1 MALQEKFISDTE
13 YQRLNAL
20 ESYDILDT
28 LPEKEYDAI
37 TRLASYIC
45 KVPTSLITFIDLD
58 RQWFKSK
65 IGMDGEETLRSDAF
79 CNHTILGNDILEI
92 KDTLKSDV
100 FRENAYVQNEPHV
113 RFYAGAPLIDPN
125 GYRLGSLCVIDQ
137 IPREL
142 TDDQRDALRIL
153 ASEVMAQLVL
163 RREKQQVEESLI
175 KHEEFYNLFNN
186 SGEIHC
192 IADRDFNIQLI
203 NNTVYKTLGYQ
214 PEELTGKP
222 IWNFF
227 LQESKSAS
235 LEVLRKGIKSQKRSF
250 EIETLVVTKSGKI
263 RCMSWSVSY
272 SNDKWYTSG
281 RDITE
286 QKEIAAQLEQLSL
299 VASKVDNGV
308 VISNAKDEVIWINDG
323 FESIT
328 GYSLEDVESKFL
340 GEVLKGKL
348 SKKVTNEQ
356 MDQLLRESQ
365 PYEVDFSIKHKSGRP
380 MWISV
385 MKSVLKDEHGEVIK
399 QIRIISDITA
409 KKKAEQDL
417 ELLSFAASKS
427 STGMLI
433 RDAEGTVIWMNEAL
447 EIIFGYSLEEMKG
460 RKFGD
465 ILVGPETD
473 IEVFEKAAKS
483 LEQNKPY
490 TVEMKVYR
498 KGGMPTWV
506 YVNNSPFFNE
516 SGQIDH
522 HVSVVVDITER
533 KLAEERLTML
543 SLVASSTTSG
553 VVINN
558 KQGMVEWVS
567 SAFENITGYGLE
579 DVQNK
584 HLGDVLKGELTDV
597 TVIEEAR
604 KLSKQKKSFEVDL
617 QAYRKDGKPIWI
629 SVINSVILNDKNE
642 VEKYI
647 EVIIDITDKK
657 QAEFQLIDAKE
668 EAQQLSKAKDMFI
681 SVMSHEIRTP
691 LNAVI
696 GMSRLLQE
704 DHHLEEQEENLSVL
718 KFSAENLMNLINDV
732 LDFTKIE
739 TGNIELESTEVN
751 LRELIDGIT
760 KSMQFRV
767 NDKNIYLKGNIDE
780 AVPKVVMGDRTR
792 ICQILL
798 NLAGNSVKF
807 TEEGGITIDLKV
819 IEQTQNSATIRF
831 AVNDTGIGI
840 AADKIDTI
848 FESFKQAETDTTR
861 KYGGTGL
868 GLAITKKLV
877 EIHGS
882 KIKVDSTPGK
892 GSSFWF
898 TVKFNKG
905 QVQGNT
911 YTNNNTVETEL
922 LLNVNVLVVDDNQI
936 NRLLINKVLSK
947 WGATIDFAENGLEAV
962 AKIEGKA
969 DFDVVLMDIHMPV
982 MGGLEATEIIRSKG
996 ETYFQQLPIIALT
1009 ASMLNSEVNEIV
1021 RAGMNDYILKPFDP
1035 KGLYDKLLKYQKVS

>member
-20 ESYDILDT
+20 ESYNILDT

-45 KVPTSLITFIDLD
+45 KVPISLITFIDLD

-65 IGMDGEETLRSDAF
+65 VGIDDEETLRSDAF
-79 CNHTILGNDILEI
+79 CNHTILSNDILEI

-100 FRENAYVQNEPHV
+100 FRDNAYVKNEPHI

-125 GYRLGSLCVIDQ
+125 GYRLGSLCVVDQ
-137 IPREL
+137 VPREL

-153 ASEVMAQLVL
+153 ASEVMSQLIL
-163 RREKQQVEESLI
+163 RREKHLAEESLI
-175 KHEEFYNLFNN
+175 KHGEFYNLFNN
-186 SGEIHC
+186 SGEVHC
-192 IADRDFNIQLI
+192 ITDRDFNIQLI
-203 NNTVYKTLGYQ
+203 NNAAYKTLGYQ
-214 PEELTGKP
+214 PEELVGKP

-235 LEVLRKGIKSQKRSF
+235 LEVLRKGIKSQKRFF
-250 EIETLVVTKSGKI
+250 EIETLVVTKNGKI

-272 SNDKWYTSG
+272 SHDKWYTSG

-286 QKEIAAQLEQLSL
+286 QKEIASQLEQLSL

-308 VISNAKDEVIWINDG
+308 VISNAKDEVVWINEG
-323 FESIT
+323 FENLT

-340 GEVLKGKL
+340 GEVLKGKP

-356 MDQLLRESQ
+356 MDLLLLQSQ
-365 PYEVDFSIKHKSGRP
+365 PYEVDFAIKHKNGRP

-385 MKSVLKDEHGEVIK
+385 MKSVLKDEQGGVVK

-433 RDAEGTVIWMNEAL
+433 RDAEGNVIWMNEAL

-473 IEVFEKAAKS
+473 LEMFEKASKS
-483 LEQNKPY
+483 LKQNKPY

-498 KGGMPTWV
+498 KGGIPTWV
-506 YVNNSPFFNE
+506 YINNSPFFNE
-516 SGQIDH
+516 TGQIDH
-522 HVSVVVDITER
+522 HVGVVVDITER

-558 KQGMVEWVS
+558 KNGMVEWVS

-597 TVIEEAR
+597 AVIEQAR
-604 KLSKQKKSFEVDL
+604 ELSKLKQSFEVDL
-617 QAYRKDGKPIWI
+617 QVYRKDGKPLWI

-657 QAEFQLIDAKE
+657 QAEFQLVDAKE

-681 SVMSHEIRTP
+681 SVLSHEIRTP

-696 GMSRLLQE
+696 GMSRLLHE
-704 DHHLEEQEENLSVL
+704 ENHLEAQEENLSIL

-739 TGNIELESTEVN
+739 TGNIELESAEVN
-751 LRELIDGIT
+751 LRELIEGIT
-760 KSMQFRV
+760 KSMQFRT
-767 NDKNIYLKGNIDE
+767 NDKNIYLKGNVDE
-780 AVPKVVMGDRTR
+780 AVPPTVIGDRTR

-819 IEQTQNSATIRF
+819 IEQTQNNVTIRF

-848 FESFKQAETDTTR
+848 FESFKQAEADTTR

-877 EIHGS
+877 ELHGAR
-882 KIKVDSTPGK
+882 INVDSTPGK

-898 TVKFNKG
+898 TAKFSKG
-905 QVQGNT
+905 QVQGSA
-911 YTNNNTVETEL
+911 YINNSIVETEL
-922 LLNVNVLVVDDNQI
+922 QLNVLVVDDNQI
-936 NRLLINKVLSK
+936 NRLLINKVITK
-947 WGATIDFAENGLEAV
+947 WGATVDFAENGLEAV

-969 DFDVVLMDIHMPV
+969 DYDVVLMDIHMPV
-982 MGGLEATEIIRSKG
+982 MGGLEATEIIRSKS
-996 ETYFQQLPIIALT
+996 EAYFQQLPIIALT
-1009 ASMLNSEVNEIV
+1009 ASMLTSEVNEIT

-1035 KGLYDKLLKYQKVS
+1035 KGLYDKLARYQNVS

>member
-20 ESYDILDT
+20 ESYHILDT

-45 KVPTSLITFIDLD
+45 KVPISLISFIDLD
-58 RQWFKSK
+58 RQWFKSR
-65 IGMDGEETLRSDAF
+65 IGMDREETLRSDAF
-79 CNHTILGNDILEI
+79 CNHTILNDNILEI
-92 KDTLKSDV
+92 NDTLKSDV
-100 FRENAYVQNEPHV
+100 FKDNALVQGNPHI
-113 RFYAGAPLIDPN
+113 RFYAGAPLIDPE
-125 GYRLGSLCVIDQ
+125 GHRLGALCVIDRV
-137 IPREL
+137 PREL
-142 TDDQRDALRIL
+142 NDEQRDALRIL
-153 ASEVMAQLVL
+153 ASEVMAHIVL
-163 RREKQQVEESLI
+163 RKEKQQAEASLT
-175 KHEEFYNLFNN
+175 KHEEFFNLFNN
-186 SGEIHC
+186 SGEVHC
-192 IADRDFNIQLI
+192 ITDRDFNIELI
-203 NNTVYKTLGYQ
+203 NNAVYKTLGYK
-214 PEELTGKP
+214 PEELIGLP

-250 EIETLVVTKSGKI
+250 DIETLVVTKSGKI
-263 RCMSWSVSY
+263 RCMSWSVSH
-272 SNDKWYTSG
+272 SHDKWYTSG

-299 VASKVDNGV
+299 VAS
-308 VISNAKDEVIWINDG
+308 
-323 FESIT
+323 
-328 GYSLEDVESKFL
+328 
-340 GEVLKGKL
+340 
-348 SKKVTNEQ
+348 
-356 MDQLLRESQ
+356 
-365 PYEVDFSIKHKSGRP
+365 
-380 MWISV
+380 
-385 MKSVLKDEHGEVIK
+385 
-399 QIRIISDITA
+399 
-409 KKKAEQDL
+409 
-417 ELLSFAASKS
+417 
-427 STGMLI
+427 
-433 RDAEGTVIWMNEAL
+433 
-447 EIIFGYSLEEMKG
+447 
-460 RKFGD
+460 
-465 ILVGPETD
+465 
-473 IEVFEKAAKS
+473 
-483 LEQNKPY
+483 
-490 TVEMKVYR
+490 
-498 KGGMPTWV
+498 
-506 YVNNSPFFNE
+506 
-516 SGQIDH
+516 
-522 HVSVVVDITER
+522 
-533 KLAEERLTML
+533 
-543 SLVASSTTSG
+543 STTSG

-558 KQGMVEWVS
+558 KHGMVEWIS
-567 SAFENITGYGLE
+567 SAFENITGYSLE

-597 TVIEEAR
+597 AVIEQAR
-604 KLSKQKKSFEVDL
+604 QLSKNKQSFEVDL
-617 QAYRKDGKPIWI
+617 QVYRKDGKPLWI
-629 SVINSVILNDKNE
+629 SVINSVILSDKNE

-657 QAEFQLIDAKE
+657 QAELQLVDAKE

-681 SVMSHEIRTP
+681 SVLGHEIRTP

-704 DHHLEEQEENLSVL
+704 EKHLESQIENLDVL

-739 TGNIELESTEVN
+739 TGNIELESAEVN
-751 LRELIDGIT
+751 LRELIESII

-767 NDKNIYLKGNIDE
+767 SDKNIYLKGSIDKT
-780 AVPKVVMGDRTR
+780 VPEIVMGDRTR

-819 IEQTQNSATIRF
+819 IEQTQNKATIRF

-840 AADKIDTI
+840 AADKIETI
-848 FESFKQAETDTTR
+848 FESFKQAEADTTR

-882 KIKVDSTPGK
+882 KINVDSTPGK

-905 QVQGNT
+905 QIQGNT

-1035 KGLYDKLLKYQKVS
+1035 KGLYDKLTKYQKVSRD

>member
-1 MALQEKFISDTE
+1 MALKEEFISDTE
-13 YQRLNAL
+13 YRRLNAL
-20 ESYDILDT
+20 ESYNILDT

-45 KVPTSLITFIDLD
+45 KVPISLISFVDLE

-65 IGMDGEETLRSDAF
+65 IGMDDEETARSSAF
-79 CNHTILGNDILEI
+79 CSHTIMGNDILEI
-92 KDTLKSDV
+92 KDTLESDI
-100 FRENAYVQNEPHV
+100 FRENALVQNEPHI

-125 GYRLGSLCVIDQ
+125 GYKLGSLCVIDRV
-137 IPREL
+137 PREL
-142 TDDQRDALRIL
+142 SDDQRDALKIL
-153 ASEVMAQLVL
+153 ASEVMANLVL
-163 RREKQQVEESLI
+163 RKERQRAEESLI

-186 SGEIHC
+186 SGEVHC
-192 IADRDFNIQLI
+192 IADRDFDIQLI
-203 NNTVYKTLGYQ
+203 NNTVYKTLGYY
-214 PEELTGKP
+214 PAELIGKP
-222 IWNFF
+222 IWDFF

-235 LEVLRKGIKSQKRSF
+235 LELLRKGIKSQKRSF

-272 SNDKWYTSG
+272 NRDKWYTSG

-308 VISNAKDEVIWINDG
+308 VISNGNDEVVWINEG
-323 FESIT
+323 FENIT
-328 GYSLEDVESKFL
+328 GYSLKDVESKFL
-340 GEVLKGKL
+340 GKVLNGKL
-348 SKKVTNEQ
+348 SRKMTSERL
-356 MDQLLRESQ
+356 DQLLLDHK
-365 PYEVDFSIKHKSGRP
+365 PYEIELSIIHKAGHP

-385 MKSVLKDEHGEVIK
+385 MKSVLKDKNGDVTK
-399 QIRIISDITA
+399 QIRIVSDITA
-409 KKKAEQDL
+409 KKKVEQDL
-417 ELLSFAASKS
+417 ELLSFASSKS

-433 RDAEGTVIWMNEAL
+433 RDIEGNVVWMNEAL
-447 EIIFGYSLEEMKG
+447 EIIFGYSLEEMRG

-465 ILVGPETD
+465 ILVGPETNMHIFGKVVEGIRD
-473 IEVFEKAAKS
+473 
-483 LEQNKPY
+483 NKPY
-490 TVEMKVYR
+490 AVELKVYR

-506 YVNNSPFFNE
+506 YINNSPFYNE
-516 SGQIDH
+516 TGDAEYQ
-522 HVSVVVDITER
+522 VGVVVDITER
-533 KLAEERLTML
+533 KMAEERLTML

-558 KQGMVEWVS
+558 KQGMVEWTS
-567 SAFENITGYGLE
+567 SAFENITGYSQE

-597 TVIEEAR
+597 AVIEQAR
-604 KLSKQKKSFEVDL
+604 ELSKNKKSFEVDL
-617 QAYRKDGKPIWI
+617 QVYRKDGKPIWI
-629 SVINSVILNDKNE
+629 SVINSVILSDRGD

-668 EAQQLSKAKDMFI
+668 EALQLSKAKDMFI

-696 GMSRLLQE
+696 GMSRLLEE
-704 DHHLEEQEENLSVL
+704 DEHLDSQEENLGVL

-739 TGNIELESTEVN
+739 TGNIELESAEMN
-751 LRELIDGIT
+751 LRELIDGVT
-760 KSMQFRV
+760 KSLQFRAH
-767 NDKNIYLKGNIDE
+767 DKDIYLKGKVDE
-780 AVPKVVMGDRTR
+780 TVPDVVMGDRTR

-807 TEEGGITIDLKV
+807 TEQGGITIDLKV
-819 IEQTQNSATIRF
+819 IEQTQNNVTIRF

-840 AADKIDTI
+840 AADKIETI
-848 FESFKQAETDTTR
+848 FESFKQAAADTTR

-882 KIKVDSTPGK
+882 KIHVNSTPGK

-898 TVKFNKG
+898 VVKFNKG
-905 QVQGNT
+905 QSHA
-911 YTNNNTVETEL
+911 NNTNSIMETEL
-922 LLNVNVLVVDDNQI
+922 QLNVLVVDDNQI
-936 NRLLINKVLSK
+936 NRLLINKVITK
-947 WGATIDFAENGLEAV
+947 WGATVDFAENGLEAI
-962 AKIEGKA
+962 AKIEGNA
-969 DFDVVLMDIHMPV
+969 DYDVVLMDIHMPV
-982 MGGLEATEIIRSKG
+982 MGGLEATEAIRNKQES
-996 ETYFQQLPIIALT
+996 YFQQLPIIALT
-1009 ASMLNSEVNEIV
+1009 ASMLNSEVNEIMSS
-1021 RAGMNDYILKPFDP
+1021 GMNDYILKPFDP
-1035 KGLYDKLLKYQKVS
+1035 KGLYDKLTKYQKVS

>member
-20 ESYDILDT
+20 ESYNILDT
-28 LPEKEYDAI
+28 PPEKEYDAI

-45 KVPTSLITFIDLD
+45 KVPISLISFIDQE

-65 IGMDGEETLRSDAF
+65 VGIDDDETQRCDAF
-79 CNHTILGNDILEI
+79 CNYTIMSNNILEVR
-92 KDTLKSDV
+92 DTLKSDV
-100 FRENAYVQNEPHV
+100 FRDNVYVQNEPHV

-125 GYRLGSLCVIDQ
+125 GYRLGSLCVVDQ
-137 IPREL
+137 VPREL

-153 ASEVMAQLVL
+153 ASEVVAQLVL
-163 RREKQQVEESLI
+163 RKEKKQAQESLI

-186 SGEIHC
+186 SGEVHC
-192 IADRDFNIQLI
+192 ITDRDFNIQLI
-203 NNTVYKTLGYQ
+203 NNAAYETLGYQ
-214 PEELTGKP
+214 PKELIGKP

-227 LQESKSAS
+227 LPESKSTS
-235 LEVLRKGIKSQKRSF
+235 LEVLRKGVKSQKRTF
-250 EIETLVVTKSGKI
+250 DIETLVATKSGKI
-263 RCMSWSVSY
+263 RCMSWSVSH
-272 SNDKWYTSG
+272 SHDKWYASG

-299 VASKVDNGV
+299 VANKVDNGV
-308 VISNAKDEVIWINDG
+308 VISNAKDEVVWVNEG
-323 FESIT
+323 FENIT

-348 SKKVTNEQ
+348 SRKMTSERL
-356 MDQLLRESQ
+356 DQLLQENL
-365 PYEVDFSIKHKSGRP
+365 PYEIELSIKHKDGHP
-380 MWISV
+380 MSISV
-385 MKSVLKDEHGEVIK
+385 MKSVLRDEHCEVIK
-399 QIRIISDITA
+399 QIRIVSDITA
-409 KKKAEQDL
+409 RKKAEQDL

-433 RDAEGTVIWMNEAL
+433 RDAEGNVVWMNEAL

-460 RKFGD
+460 RKFGE

-473 IEVFEKAAKS
+473 IKAFEKASKS
-483 LEQNKPY
+483 LQQNRPY
-490 TVEMKVYR
+490 TVELKIYR

-506 YVNNSPFFNE
+506 YINNSPFFNDT
-516 SGQIDH
+516 GQVDH
-522 HVSVVVDITER
+522 YVGVVVDITER

-558 KQGMVEWVS
+558 RHGMVEWVS
-567 SAFENITGYGLE
+567 SAFEDITGYTLE

-584 HLGDVLKGELTDV
+584 HLGDVLRGELTDV
-597 TVIEEAR
+597 ATIEQAR
-604 KLSKQKKSFEVDL
+604 ELSKQKKSFEVDL
-617 QAYRKDGKPIWI
+617 QVYRKDGNPLWI
-629 SVINSVILNDKNE
+629 SVINSVILDEKGE

-681 SVMSHEIRTP
+681 SVLSHEIRTP

-704 DHHLEEQEENLSVL
+704 ENHLEAQEENLSIL

-732 LDFTKIE
+732 LDLTKIE
-739 TGNIELESTEVN
+739 TGNIELESAEVN

-760 KSMQFRV
+760 KSMQFKA
-767 NDKNIYLKGNIDE
+767 NDKNIYLRGNVDE
-780 AVPKVVMGDRTR
+780 KMPDIVMGDRTR

-798 NLAGNSVKF
+798 NLVGNSVKF
-807 TEEGGITIDLKV
+807 TEDGGITIDLKL
-819 IEQTQNSATIRF
+819 IEQTQNNVTVRF

-848 FESFKQAETDTTR
+848 FESFKQAEADTTR

-877 EIHGS
+877 ELHGS
-882 KIKVDSTPGK
+882 RINVDSTPGK
-892 GSSFWF
+892 GSRFWF
-898 TVKFNKG
+898 TVKFSKG
-905 QVQGNT
+905 HIQGHT
-911 YTNNNTVETEL
+911 HINNSIVETEL
-922 LLNVNVLVVDDNQI
+922 QLNVLVVDDNQI
-936 NRLLINKVLSK
+936 NRLLINKVITK
-947 WGATIDFAENGLEAV
+947 WGATVDFAENGLEAV

-969 DFDVVLMDIHMPV
+969 DYDVVLMDIHMPE
-982 MGGLEATEIIRSKG
+982 MGGLEATEIIRSKS
-996 ETYFQQLPIIALT
+996 EPYFQQLPIIALT
-1009 ASMLNSEVNEIV
+1009 ASMLTSEVNEIN

-1035 KGLYDKLLKYQKVS
+1035 KGLYDKLARYQKVS

>member
-20 ESYDILDT
+20 ESYNILDT

-45 KVPTSLITFIDLD
+45 KVPMSLITFIDLD

-65 IGMDGEETLRSDAF
+65 VGMDGTETLRSDAF
-79 CNHTILGNDILEI
+79 CNHTIMGDDILEI

-100 FRENAYVQNEPHV
+100 FRDNAYVQNEPHV

-125 GYRLGSLCVIDQ
+125 GYRLGSLCVVDQ
-137 IPREL
+137 VPREL

-163 RREKQQVEESLI
+163 RKEKQQAEESLI

-186 SGEIHC
+186 SGEVHC

-203 NNTVYKTLGYQ
+203 NDTVYKTLGYQ
-214 PEELTGKP
+214 PDELTGKP
-222 IWNFF
+222 IWDFF
-227 LQESKSAS
+227 MQESKVAS

-250 EIETLVVTKSGKI
+250 EIETLVVTKDGKI

-272 SNDKWYTSG
+272 SRDKWYTSG

-299 VASKVDNGV
+299 VASKVDSGV
-308 VISNAKDEVIWINDG
+308 VISDTEDKVIWINEG
-323 FESIT
+323 FENIT
-328 GYSLEDVESKFL
+328 GYSLADVESKFL

-348 SKKVTNEQ
+348 SSKMTSER
-356 MDQLLRESQ
+356 MDQLLLTNK
-365 PYEVDFSIKHKSGRP
+365 PYEIELFIKHKEGQP

-385 MKSVLKDEHGEVIK
+385 MKSVLKDQQGEVTK

-417 ELLSFAASKS
+417 ELLSFASSKS

-433 RDAEGTVIWMNEAL
+433 RDIEGNVIWMNEAL
-447 EIIFGYSLEEMKG
+447 EIIFGYSLEEMRG

-465 ILVGPETD
+465 ILIGPETD
-473 IEVFEKAAKS
+473 MEVFESAAES
-483 LEQNKPY
+483 LRQNKPY
-490 TVEMKVYR
+490 SIEMKVYR

-506 YVNNSPFFNE
+506 YINNSPFFNE
-516 SGQIDH
+516 TGTAEHQ
-522 HVSVVVDITER
+522 VGVVVDITER

-543 SLVASSTTSG
+543 SLVASSTISG

-558 KQGMVEWVS
+558 KNGMVEWVS

-597 TVIEEAR
+597 AVIEEAR
-604 KLSKQKKSFEVDL
+604 RLSREKQSFEVDL
-617 QAYRKDGKPIWI
+617 QVYRKDGKPLWI
-629 SVINSVILNDKNE
+629 SVINSVILNDKGE

-657 QAEFQLIDAKE
+657 QAEILLIDAKE
-668 EAQQLSKAKDMFI
+668 EALQLSKAKDMFI

-739 TGNIELESTEVN
+739 TGNIELESAEVN

-767 NDKNIYLKGNIDE
+767 SDKSIYLKGNVDE
-780 AVPKVVMGDRTR
+780 AVPDIVMGDRTR

-819 IEQTQNSATIRF
+819 IEQTQNNVTVRF

-848 FESFKQAETDTTR
+848 FESFKQAEADTTR

-877 EIHGS
+877 ELHGS
-882 KIKVDSTPGK
+882 RIHVDSTPGK
-892 GSSFWF
+892 GSSFSF
-898 TVKFNKG
+898 TVRFNKG
-905 QVQGNT
+905 QVQDNSD
-911 YTNNNTVETEL
+911 TNKNAVETEL
-922 LLNVNVLVVDDNQI
+922 QLNVLVVDDNQI
-936 NRLLINKVLSK
+936 NRLLINKVMTK
-947 WGATIDFAENGLEAV
+947 WGTTVDFAENGLEAV

-969 DFDVVLMDIHMPV
+969 DYDVVLMDIHMPI
-982 MGGLEATEIIRSKG
+982 MGGLEATEIIRSKS

-1009 ASMLNSEVNEIV
+1009 ASMLTSEVNEIT

-1035 KGLYDKLLKYQKVS
+1035 KGLYDKLARYQKVS

>member
-1 MALQEKFISDTE
+1 MALKEKFISDTE
-13 YQRLNAL
+13 YRRLNAL
-20 ESYDILDT
+20 ESYNILDT

-45 KVPTSLITFIDLD
+45 KVPMSLITFIDLD

-65 IGMDGEETLRSDAF
+65 VGMDGTETLRSDAF
-79 CNHTILGNDILEI
+79 CSHTIMGDDVLEI
-92 KDTLKSDV
+92 KDTLQSDV
-100 FRENAYVQNEPHV
+100 FRDNAYVQNEPHV

-125 GYRLGSLCVIDQ
+125 GHRLGSLCVIDHV
-137 IPREL
+137 PREL

-163 RREKQQVEESLI
+163 RKEKQQAEESLI

-186 SGEIHC
+186 SGEVHC
-192 IADRDFNIQLI
+192 ITDRDFNIQLI
-203 NNTVYKTLGYQ
+203 NDAVYKTLGYQ
-214 PEELTGKP
+214 PAELTGKP

-227 LQESKSAS
+227 MQESKAES
-235 LEVLRKGIKSQKRSF
+235 LDVLRKGIKSQKRSF

-272 SNDKWYTSG
+272 SRDKWYTSG

-308 VISNAKDEVIWINDG
+308 VISNAKDEVVWINDG
-323 FESIT
+323 FENIT

-356 MDQLLRESQ
+356 MDQLLRENQ
-365 PYEVDFSIKHKSGRP
+365 PYEVDFSIKHKDGCP

-417 ELLSFAASKS
+417 ELLSFASSKS

-433 RDAEGTVIWMNEAL
+433 RDEEGHVIWMNEAL

-465 ILVGPETD
+465 TLIGPETD
-473 IEVFEKAAKS
+473 IEVFKQAAES
-483 LEQNKPY
+483 LKQNKPY
-490 TVEMKVYR
+490 SIEMKIYR

-506 YVNNSPFFNE
+506 YINNSPFYNE
-516 SGQIDH
+516 IGYAEHQ
-522 HVSVVVDITER
+522 VGVVVDITER
-533 KLAEERLTML
+533 KMAEERLTML

-558 KQGMVEWVS
+558 KNGMVEWVS
-567 SAFENITGYGLE
+567 SAFENITGYVLE
-579 DVQNK
+579 DVQNR

-597 TVIEEAR
+597 AVIEEAR
-604 KLSKQKKSFEVDL
+604 QLSKNKKSFEVDL
-617 QAYRKDGKPIWI
+617 QVYRKDGKPLWI
-629 SVINSVILNDKNE
+629 SVINSVILNDRNE

-657 QAEFQLIDAKE
+657 QAEMLLIDAKE
-668 EAQQLSKAKDMFI
+668 EALQLNKAKDMFI

-704 DHHLEEQEENLSVL
+704 DSHLESQEENLGIL

-739 TGNIELESTEVN
+739 TGNIELESAEVN

-760 KSMQFRV
+760 KSMQFRA
-767 NDKNIYLKGNIDE
+767 NDKNIYLRGNVDD
-780 AVPKVVMGDRTR
+780 AVPDVVMGDRTR

-819 IEQTQNSATIRF
+819 IEQTQHNVTIRF

-840 AADKIDTI
+840 AADKIDTV
-848 FESFKQAETDTTR
+848 FESFKQAEADTTR

-877 EIHGS
+877 ELHGS
-882 KIKVDSTPGK
+882 RINVNSTPGK

-905 QVQGNT
+905 QIQDNSD
-911 YTNNNTVETEL
+911 TNKNAVETEL
-922 LLNVNVLVVDDNQI
+922 QLNILVVDDNQI
-936 NRLLINKVLSK
+936 NRLLINKVITK
-947 WGATIDFAENGLEAV
+947 WGATVDFAENGLEAV

-969 DFDVVLMDIHMPV
+969 DYDVVLMDIHMPV

-996 ETYFQQLPIIALT
+996 ESYFQQLPIIALT
-1009 ASMLNSEVNEIV
+1009 ASMLTSEVNEITH
-1021 RAGMNDYILKPFDP
+1021 AGMNDYILKPFDP
-1035 KGLYDKLLKYQKVS
+1035 KGLYDKLAKYQKVS

>member
-20 ESYDILDT
+20 ESYNILDT

-45 KVPTSLITFIDLD
+45 KVPMSLITFIDLD

-65 IGMDGEETLRSDAF
+65 VGIDGTETLRSDAF
-79 CNHTILGNDILEI
+79 CNHTIMGDDILEV

-100 FRENAYVQNEPHV
+100 FRDNAYVQNEPHV

-125 GYRLGSLCVIDQ
+125 GYRLGSLCVVDQ
-137 IPREL
+137 VPREL

-163 RREKQQVEESLI
+163 RKEKQQAEESLI

-186 SGEIHC
+186 SGELHC

-203 NNTVYKTLGYQ
+203 NDTVYKTLGYR

-227 LQESKSAS
+227 MQESKEAS
-235 LEVLRKGIKSQKRSF
+235 LDVLRKGIKSQKRSF
-250 EIETLVVTKSGKI
+250 EIETLVVTKDGKI

-272 SNDKWYTSG
+272 SRDKWYTSG

-308 VISNAKDEVIWINDG
+308 VISNAEDETVWINEG
-323 FESIT
+323 FENIT
-328 GYSLEDVESKFL
+328 GYSLADVESKFL

-348 SKKVTNEQ
+348 SSKMTSEQLDKKLQNN
-356 MDQLLRESQ
+356 Q
-365 PYEVDFSIKHKSGRP
+365 PYEIELFIKHKEGQP

-385 MKSVLKDEHGEVIK
+385 MKSVLKNQQGDVTK

-417 ELLSFAASKS
+417 ELLSFASSKS

-433 RDAEGTVIWMNEAL
+433 RDLEGNVIWMNEAL

-465 ILVGPETD
+465 TLVGPETD
-473 IEVFEKAAKS
+473 MQVFEKAA
-483 LEQNKPY
+483 EAIRNNKPY
-490 TVEMKVYR
+490 SVELKVYR

-506 YVNNSPFFNE
+506 YINNSPFYNE
-516 SGQIDH
+516 TGSSEHQVG
-522 HVSVVVDITER
+522 VVVDITER
-533 KLAEERLTML
+533 KMAEERLTML

-558 KQGMVEWVS
+558 KSGMVEWVS
-567 SAFENITGYGLE
+567 SAFESITGYGLE
-579 DVQNK
+579 DVQNR

-597 TVIEEAR
+597 AVIEEAR
-604 KLSKQKKSFEVDL
+604 RLSKEKQSFEVDL
-617 QAYRKDGKPIWI
+617 QVYRKDGQPLWI
-629 SVINSVILNDKNE
+629 SVINSVILNDSGE

-657 QAEFQLIDAKE
+657 QAEILLIDAKE
-668 EAQQLSKAKDMFI
+668 EALQLSKAKDMFI

-704 DHHLEEQEENLSVL
+704 DHHLEEQEENLGVL

-739 TGNIELESTEVN
+739 TGNIELESAEIN

-760 KSMQFRV
+760 KSMQFRA
-767 NDKNIYLKGNIDE
+767 NDKNIYLKGNVDE
-780 AVPKVVMGDRTR
+780 AVPDIVMGDRTR

-819 IEQTQNSATIRF
+819 IEQTQNNVTIRF

-848 FESFKQAETDTTR
+848 FESFKQAEADTTR

-877 EIHGS
+877 ELHGS
-882 KIKVDSTPGK
+882 RIHVDSTPGK
-892 GSSFWF
+892 GSSFSF
-898 TVKFNKG
+898 TVRFNKG
-905 QVQGNT
+905 QVQDNSD
-911 YTNNNTVETEL
+911 TNKNAVETEL
-922 LLNVNVLVVDDNQI
+922 QLNILVVDDNQI
-936 NRLLINKVLSK
+936 NRLLINKVITK
-947 WGATIDFAENGLEAV
+947 WGASVDFAENGLEAV

-969 DFDVVLMDIHMPV
+969 DYDVVLMDIHMPV
-982 MGGLEATEIIRSKG
+982 MGGLEATEIIRSKS
-996 ETYFQQLPIIALT
+996 ESYFQQLPIIALT
-1009 ASMLNSEVNEIV
+1009 ASMLTSEVNEIT

-1035 KGLYDKLLKYQKVS
+1035 KGLYDKLARYQKVS

>member
-1 MALQEKFISDTE
+1 MALQEQFISDTE
-13 YQRLNAL
+13 HQRLNAL
-20 ESYDILDT
+20 ESYNILDT

-45 KVPTSLITFIDLD
+45 KVPMSFISFIDLD

-65 IGMDGEETLRSDAF
+65 VGMDGTETLRSDAF
-79 CNHTILGNDILEI
+79 CCHTIMGDDILEI
-92 KDTLKSDV
+92 KDTLKSDI
-100 FRENAYVQNEPHV
+100 FKDNAYVQNEPHI

-125 GYRLGSLCVIDQ
+125 GYRLGSLCVVDQ
-137 IPREL
+137 VPREL

-163 RREKQQVEESLI
+163 RKEKQKVEESLI

-186 SGEIHC
+186 SGEVHC
-192 IADRDFNIQLI
+192 ITDRDFNVQII

-214 PEELTGKP
+214 PKELVGKP

-227 LQESKSAS
+227 LQESKTES

-250 EIETLVVTKSGKI
+250 EIETLVITKSGNI

-272 SNDKWYTSG
+272 SHDKWYASG
-281 RDITE
+281 RDITG
-286 QKEIAAQLEQLSL
+286 QKETAVQLEQLSL

-308 VISNAKDEVIWINDG
+308 VMSNAKDEVVWVNDG
-323 FESIT
+323 FENIT
-328 GYSLEDVESKFL
+328 GYSLADVESKFL

-348 SKKVTNEQ
+348 SRKMSNEQ
-356 MDQLLRESQ
+356 MDQLLRENQ
-365 PYEVDFSIKHKSGRP
+365 PYEVEFSIKHKNGLP

-385 MKSVLKDEHGEVIK
+385 MKSVLRDEHGEVIK
-399 QIRIISDITA
+399 QVRIISDITA
-409 KKKAEQDL
+409 RKKAEQDL

-433 RDAEGTVIWMNEAL
+433 RDAEGHVIWMNEAL
-447 EIIFGYSLEEMKG
+447 EIIFGYSLDEMKG

-465 ILVGPETD
+465 MLVGPETD
-473 IEVFEKAAKS
+473 RDEFEKASKS
-483 LEQNKPY
+483 LQENKPFA
-490 TVEMKVYR
+490 VELKVYR

-506 YVNNSPFFNE
+506 YINNSPFFNE
-516 SGQIDH
+516 TGKVDH
-522 HVSVVVDITER
+522 YVGVVVDITER

-558 KQGMVEWVS
+558 RQGMVEWVS
-567 SAFENITGYGLE
+567 SAFENITGYSLN

-597 TVIEEAR
+597 AVIEQAR
-604 KLSKQKKSFEVDL
+604 ELSKQKKSFEVDL
-617 QAYRKDGKPIWI
+617 QVYRKDGKPLWI
-629 SVINSVILNDKNE
+629 SVINSVILDDKNE
-642 VEKYI
+642 VEKYV
-647 EVIIDITDKK
+647 EVVIDITDKK

-681 SVMSHEIRTP
+681 SVLSHEIRTP

-704 DHHLEEQEENLSVL
+704 ENHLEAQEENLSVL
-718 KFSAENLMNLINDV
+718 KFSAETLMNLINDV
-732 LDFTKIE
+732 LDLTKIE
-739 TGNIELESTEVN
+739 TGNIELESAEVN

-760 KSMQFRV
+760 RSMQFRI
-767 NDKNIYLKGNIDE
+767 NDKNIYLHSNVDE
-780 AVPKVVMGDRTR
+780 AVPDIVMGDRTR

-798 NLAGNSVKF
+798 NLVGNSVKF
-807 TEEGGITIDLKV
+807 TEDGGITIDLKL
-819 IEQTQNSATIRF
+819 IEQTQNKVTVRF

-848 FESFKQAETDTTR
+848 FESFKQAEADTTR

-877 EIHGS
+877 ELHGS
-882 KIKVDSTPGK
+882 RINVDSTPGE
-892 GSSFWF
+892 GSTFWF
-898 TVKFNKG
+898 NLKFSKG
-905 QVQGNT
+905 QIQGNT
-911 YTNNNTVETEL
+911 PINNSIVETEL
-922 LLNVNVLVVDDNQI
+922 QLNVLVVDDNQI
-936 NRLLINKVLSK
+936 NRLLINKVITK
-947 WGATIDFAENGLEAV
+947 WGANVDFAENGLEAV

-969 DFDVVLMDIHMPV
+969 DYDVVLMDIHMPV
-982 MGGLEATEIIRSKG
+982 MGGLEATEIIRSKS
-996 ETYFQQLPIIALT
+996 EAYFQQLPIIALT
-1009 ASMLNSEVNEIV
+1009 ASMLTSEVNEIS

-1035 KGLYDKLLKYQKVS
+1035 KGLYDKLARYQKVS

>member
-20 ESYDILDT
+20 ESYNILDT

-45 KVPTSLITFIDLD
+45 KVPMSLISFIDLD

-65 IGMDGEETLRSDAF
+65 VGMDGAETPRSDAF
-79 CNHTILGNDILEI
+79 CSHTIMGDDIVEI

-100 FRENAYVQNEPHV
+100 FRDNVYVRNEPHV

-125 GYRLGSLCVIDQ
+125 GYKLGSLCVVDQ
-137 IPREL
+137 VPREL

-163 RREKQQVEESLI
+163 RKEKQQAEESLI

-186 SGEIHC
+186 SGEVHC
-192 IADRDFNIQLI
+192 ITDRDFNIQLV
-203 NNTVYKTLGYQ
+203 NNAVSKTLGYQ
-214 PEELTGKP
+214 PEELIGKP

-227 LQESKSAS
+227 LKESKSAS
-235 LEVLRKGIKSQKRSF
+235 LDVLRKGIKSQKRSF
-250 EIETLVVTKSGKI
+250 EIETLVVTKGGKI

-272 SNDKWYTSG
+272 SHDKWYTSG

-308 VISNAKDEVIWINDG
+308 VISNVKDEVVWVNEG
-323 FESIT
+323 FEKIT
-328 GYSLEDVESKFL
+328 GYSLADVESKFL
-340 GEVLKGKL
+340 GAALQGKL
-348 SKKVTNEQ
+348 SRKMTSA
-356 MDQLLRESQ
+356 QLDRLLLENQ
-365 PYEVDFSIKHKSGRP
+365 PYEIELSIKHKEGRP

-385 MKSVLKDEHGEVIK
+385 MKSVLRDTHGQVIK
-399 QIRIISDITA
+399 HFRIISDITA

-433 RDAEGTVIWMNEAL
+433 RDAEGRVVWMNEAL

-460 RKFGD
+460 QKFGD
-465 ILVGPETD
+465 LLVGPETD
-473 IEVFEKAAKS
+473 VKAFEKASGS
-483 LEQNKPY
+483 LQQNKPY
-490 TVEMKVYR
+490 TVEMKAYR

-506 YVNNSPFFNE
+506 YINNSPFFNE
-516 SGQIDH
+516 TGEVDH
-522 HVSVVVDITER
+522 HVGVVVDITER

-558 KQGMVEWVS
+558 RHGMVEWVS
-567 SAFENITGYGLE
+567 SAFENITGYALE

-597 TVIEEAR
+597 AVIEQAR
-604 KLSKQKKSFEVDL
+604 ALSKQKKSFEVDL
-617 QAYRKDGKPIWI
+617 QVYRKDGKPLWI
-629 SVINSVILNDKNE
+629 SVINSVILDEKNE

-647 EVIIDITDKK
+647 EVVIDITDKK

-681 SVMSHEIRTP
+681 SVLSHEIRTP

-704 DHHLEEQEENLSVL
+704 ENHLEAQEENLSVL
-718 KFSAENLMNLINDV
+718 KFSAETLMNLINDV
-732 LDFTKIE
+732 LDLTKIE
-739 TGNIELESTEVN
+739 TGNIELESAEVN

-767 NDKNIYLKGNIDE
+767 NDKNIRLCGNVEE
-780 AVPKVVMGDRTR
+780 AVPDVVMGDRTR

-798 NLAGNSVKF
+798 NLVGNSVKF
-807 TEEGGITIDLKV
+807 TEDGSITIDLKL
-819 IEQTQNSATIRF
+819 IEQTQNNVTIKF
-831 AVNDTGIGI
+831 AVKDTGIGI

-848 FESFKQAETDTTR
+848 FESFKQAEVDTTR

-877 EIHGS
+877 ELHGS
-882 KIKVDSTPGK
+882 RINVDSTPGE
-892 GSSFWF
+892 GSTFWF
-898 TVKFNKG
+898 TVKFSKG
-905 QVQGNT
+905 QTPDHRDINSSI
-911 YTNNNTVETEL
+911 VETEL
-922 LLNVNVLVVDDNQI
+922 QLNVLVVDDNQI
-936 NRLLINKVLSK
+936 NRLLINKVITK
-947 WGATIDFAENGLEAV
+947 WGATVDFAENGLEAV
-962 AKIEGKA
+962 TKIEEKA
-969 DFDVVLMDIHMPV
+969 DYDVVLMDIHMPV

-996 ETYFQQLPIIALT
+996 ESYFQQVPIIALT
-1009 ASMLNSEVNEIV
+1009 ASMLTSEVNEIN

-1035 KGLYDKLLKYQKVS
+1035 KGLYDKLARYQKVS

>member
-1 MALQEKFISDTE
+1 MALQEKYISNTE
-13 YQRLNAL
+13 YLRLSAL
-20 ESYDILDT
+20 ESYNILDT

-45 KVPTSLITFIDLD
+45 KVPISLITFIDLE

-65 IGMDGEETLRSDAF
+65 LGIDGHETLRCDAF
-79 CNHTILGNDILEI
+79 CSQTIMGDEILEI
-92 KDTLKSDV
+92 KDTLKSDIFKDNV
-100 FRENAYVQNEPHV
+100 YVQNEPHI
-113 RFYAGAPLIDPN
+113 RFYAGAPLIDPQ
-125 GYRLGSLCVIDQ
+125 GHRLGSLCVIDQ
-137 IPREL
+137 VPREL
-142 TDDQRDALRIL
+142 TDDQREALRIL

-163 RREKQQVEESLI
+163 RREKQQAEESLI

-186 SGEIHC
+186 SGEVHC
-192 IADRDFNIQLI
+192 ITDRNFNIQLI
-203 NNTVYKTLGYQ
+203 NNAVYNTLGYQ
-214 PEELTGKP
+214 PDELIGKP

-227 LQESKSAS
+227 LQESKRAS
-235 LEVLRKGIKSQKRSF
+235 LEVLRKGIRTQKRSF
-250 EIETLVVTKSGKI
+250 EIETLVVTKGGNI

-281 RDITE
+281 RDITV
-286 QKEIAAQLEQLSL
+286 QKEIASQLEQLSL

-308 VISNAKDEVIWINDG
+308 VISDAKDEVVWVNDG
-323 FESIT
+323 FENIT
-328 GYSLEDVESKFL
+328 GYALADVESKFL
-340 GEVLKGKL
+340 GVVLKGKL
-348 SKKVTNEQ
+348 SKKMTDEHL
-356 MDQLLRESQ
+356 DQLLLNNQ
-365 PYEVDFSIKHKSGRP
+365 PYEIELSIEHKSGRP

-385 MKSVLKDEHGEVIK
+385 MKSVLRDEQGEVIK

-409 KKKAEQDL
+409 RKKTEQNL

-465 ILVGPETD
+465 ILIGPETD
-473 IEVFEKAAKS
+473 KATVERASKS
-483 LEQNKPY
+483 HEQKKPY
-490 TVEMKVYR
+490 SVEMKAYR

-506 YVNNSPFFNE
+506 YINDSPFFNE
-516 SGQIDH
+516 TGQVDH
-522 HVSVVVDITER
+522 YVGVVVDITER

-558 KQGMVEWVS
+558 RHGMVEWVS
-567 SAFENITGYGLE
+567 SAFENITGYALE

-597 TVIEEAR
+597 SVIEQAR
-604 KLSKQKKSFEVDL
+604 QLSKQKKSFEVDL
-617 QAYRKDGKPIWI
+617 QVYRKDGKKLWI
-629 SVINSVILNDKNE
+629 SVINSVILDDKNE

-657 QAEFQLIDAKE
+657 QAEFQLIGAKE

-681 SVMSHEIRTP
+681 SVLSHEIRTP

-696 GMSRLLQE
+696 GMSRLLE
-704 DHHLEEQEENLSVL
+704 EENHLEAQEENLGVL

-739 TGNIELESTEVN
+739 TGNIELESAEVS

-760 KSMQFRV
+760 KSMRFRA
-767 NDKNIYLKGNIDE
+767 NDKNIYLKGNVDE
-780 AVPKVVMGDRTR
+780 AVPHIVMADRTR

-807 TEEGGITIDLKV
+807 TEDGGITIDLKV
-819 IEQTQNSATIRF
+819 IEQTQNNVTIRF

-848 FESFKQAETDTTR
+848 FESFKQAEADTTR

-877 EIHGS
+877 ELHGS
-882 KIKVDSTPGK
+882 RINVDSTPGK

-905 QVQGNT
+905 QVQDNSD
-911 YTNNNTVETEL
+911 TNKNAVETEL
-922 LLNVNVLVVDDNQI
+922 QLNILVVDDNQI
-936 NRLLINKVLSK
+936 NRLLINKVITK
-947 WGATIDFAENGLEAV
+947 WGATVDFAENGLEAV
-962 AKIEGKA
+962 TKIEGKA
-969 DFDVVLMDIHMPV
+969 DYDVVLMDIHMPV
-982 MGGLEATEIIRSKG
+982 MGGLEATEIIRSKS
-996 ETYFQQLPIIALT
+996 EPYFQQLPIIALT
-1009 ASMLNSEVNEIV
+1009 ASMLTSEVNEIT
-1021 RAGMNDYILKPFDP
+1021 RAGMNDYVLKPFDP
-1035 KGLYDKLLKYQKVS
+1035 KGLYDKLAKYQKVS

>member
-20 ESYDILDT
+20 ESYNILDT

-45 KVPTSLITFIDLD
+45 KVPMSLITFIDFD

-65 IGMDGEETLRSDAF
+65 VGMEGDETQRCDAF
-79 CNHTILGNDILEI
+79 CSHTIMGDDILEI
-92 KDTLKSDV
+92 KDTLKSDL
-100 FRENAYVQNEPHV
+100 FRDNAYVQNEPHV

-125 GYRLGSLCVIDQ
+125 GYKLGSLCVIDQ
-137 IPREL
+137 VPREL

-153 ASEVMAQLVL
+153 ASEVMSQLVL
-163 RREKQQVEESLI
+163 RKEKHQAEESLI

-186 SGEIHC
+186 SGEVHC
-192 IADRDFNIQLI
+192 ITDRDFNIQLI
-203 NNTVYKTLGYQ
+203 NNTAYKILGYQ
-214 PEELTGKP
+214 PEELVGKP

-227 LQESKSAS
+227 LQESKIAS
-235 LEVLRKGIKSQKRSF
+235 LEVLRKGIKSQKRFF
-250 EIETLVVTKSGKI
+250 EIETLVVTKSGKV

-286 QKEIAAQLEQLSL
+286 QKEIASQLEQLSL

-308 VISNAKDEVIWINDG
+308 VISNAKDEVVWINEG
-323 FESIT
+323 FENLT

-348 SKKVTNEQ
+348 SKKVTSEQ
-356 MDQLLRESQ
+356 MDRLLRENQ
-365 PYEVDFSIKHKSGRP
+365 PYEVEFSIKHKGGRP

-385 MKSVLKDEHGEVIK
+385 MKSILKDEHGEVIR

-433 RDAEGTVIWMNEAL
+433 RDAEGNVVWMNEAL

-473 IEVFEKAAKS
+473 AEAFERASKS
-483 LEQNKPY
+483 LQQNKPY
-490 TVEMKVYR
+490 TVELKIYR

-506 YVNNSPFFNE
+506 YINNSPFFNE
-516 SGQIDH
+516 TGQVDH
-522 HVSVVVDITER
+522 YVGVVVDITER

-558 KQGMVEWVS
+558 RHGMVEWVS
-567 SAFENITGYGLE
+567 SAFEGITGYSLE

-597 TVIEEAR
+597 AMIEQAR
-604 KLSKQKKSFEVDL
+604 QLSKQKKSFEVDL
-617 QAYRKDGKPIWI
+617 QVYRKDGKPLWI
-629 SVINSVILNDKNE
+629 SVINSVILDDKNE

-681 SVMSHEIRTP
+681 SVLSHEIRTP

-704 DHHLEEQEENLSVL
+704 ENHLEAQEENLSVL
-718 KFSAENLMNLINDV
+718 KFSAETLMNLINDV
-732 LDFTKIE
+732 LDLTKIE

-767 NDKNIYLKGNIDE
+767 SDKSIYLRGNVSAE
-780 AVPKVVMGDRTR
+780 VPDIVMGDRTR

-798 NLAGNSVKF
+798 NLVGNSVKF
-807 TEEGGITIDLKV
+807 TEEGGVTIDLKL
-819 IEQTQNSATIRF
+819 IEQTQNNVIIRF

-848 FESFKQAETDTTR
+848 FESFKQAEADTTR

-877 EIHGS
+877 ELHGS
-882 KIKVDSTPGK
+882 RINVDSTPGK

-898 TVKFNKG
+898 TARFSKG
-905 QVQGNT
+905 QVHGHT
-911 YTNNNTVETEL
+911 DINNSIVETEL
-922 LLNVNVLVVDDNQI
+922 QLNVLVVDDNQI
-936 NRLLINKVLSK
+936 NRLLINKVMSK
-947 WGATIDFAENGLEAV
+947 WGATVDFAENGLEAV

-969 DFDVVLMDIHMPV
+969 DYDVVLMDIHMPV
-982 MGGLEATEIIRSKG
+982 MGGLEATEIIRSKS
-996 ETYFQQLPIIALT
+996 ESYFQQLPIIALT
-1009 ASMLNSEVNEIV
+1009 ASMLTSEVNEIT

-1035 KGLYDKLLKYQKVS
+1035 KGLYDKLTKYQKVS

>member
-1 MALQEKFISDTE
+1 MALQEKYISDTE

-20 ESYDILDT
+20 ESYNILDT

-45 KVPTSLITFIDLD
+45 KVPMSLISFIDVD

-65 IGMDGEETLRSDAF
+65 VGIDDNETQRCDAF
-79 CNHTILGNDILEI
+79 CNHTIMSDDILEV
-92 KDTLKSDV
+92 KDALKSDI
-100 FRENAYVQNEPHV
+100 FRDNVYVQNEPHV

-125 GYRLGSLCVIDQ
+125 GYRLGSLCVVDQ
-137 IPREL
+137 VPREL

-153 ASEVMAQLVL
+153 ASEVVAQLVL
-163 RREKQQVEESLI
+163 RKEKQQVEESLI

-186 SGEIHC
+186 SGEVHC
-192 IADRDFNIQLI
+192 ITDRDFNIQLI
-203 NNTVYKTLGYQ
+203 NNTAYETLGFQ
-214 PEELTGKP
+214 PEELIGKP
-222 IWNFF
+222 IWDFF
-227 LQESKSAS
+227 LQESKTAS
-235 LEVLRKGIKSQKRSF
+235 LETLHKGLKSQKRSF

-272 SNDKWYTSG
+272 SQNKWYASG

-286 QKEIAAQLEQLSL
+286 QKEIAAQLEQLSF

-308 VISNAKDEVIWINDG
+308 VISNAKDEVVWVNEG
-323 FESIT
+323 FENIT
-328 GYSLEDVESKFL
+328 GYSLEDVELKFL
-340 GEVLKGKL
+340 GDVLNGKL
-348 SKKVTNEQ
+348 SRKMASERL
-356 MDQLLRESQ
+356 DQLLQENQ
-365 PYEVDFSIKHKSGRP
+365 PYEIELSIRHKNGRP

-385 MKSVLKDEHGEVIK
+385 MKSVLRDEHGEVVK
-399 QIRIISDITA
+399 QIRIVSDITA
-409 KKKAEQDL
+409 RKKAEHDL

-433 RDAEGTVIWMNEAL
+433 RDAEGNVVWMNEAL

-473 IEVFEKAAKS
+473 METFEKAAKS
-483 LEQNKPY
+483 LQKNKPY

-506 YVNNSPFFNE
+506 YINNSPFFNE
-516 SGQIDH
+516 TGQIDH
-522 HVSVVVDITER
+522 HVGVVVDITER

-558 KQGMVEWVS
+558 RHGMVEWVS
-567 SAFENITGYGLE
+567 SAFENITGYALE

-597 TVIEEAR
+597 AMIEQAR
-604 KLSKQKKSFEVDL
+604 QLSKQKKSFEVDL
-617 QAYRKDGKPIWI
+617 QVYRKDGKPLWI
-629 SVINSVILNDKNE
+629 SVINSVILDDKNE

-647 EVIIDITDKK
+647 EVVIDITDKK
-657 QAEFQLIDAKE
+657 QAEFQLIDATE
-668 EAQQLSKAKDMFI
+668 EAQQLSKANDMFI
-681 SVMSHEIRTP
+681 SVLSHEIRTP

-704 DHHLEEQEENLSVL
+704 ENHLEAQEENLSIL

-732 LDFTKIE
+732 LDLTKIE
-739 TGNIELESTEVN
+739 TGNIELESAEVN

-760 KSMQFRV
+760 KSMQFRA
-767 NDKNIYLKGNIDE
+767 NDKNIYLRGNVDE
-780 AVPKVVMGDRTR
+780 AVPDIVIGDRTR

-798 NLAGNSVKF
+798 NLAGNSIKF
-807 TEEGGITIDLKV
+807 TEDGGITIDLKV
-819 IEQTQNSATIRF
+819 IEQTQNNVTIRF

-848 FESFKQAETDTTR
+848 FESFKQAEADTTR

-877 EIHGS
+877 ELHGS
-882 KIKVDSTPGK
+882 RINVDSTPGK
-892 GSSFWF
+892 GSSFSF
-898 TVKFNKG
+898 TVKFSKG
-905 QVQGNT
+905 HVQGHT
-911 YTNNNTVETEL
+911 HINNSIVETEL
-922 LLNVNVLVVDDNQI
+922 QLNILVVDDNQI
-936 NRLLINKVLSK
+936 NRLLINKVITK
-947 WGATIDFAENGLEAV
+947 WGATVDFAENGLEAV

-969 DFDVVLMDIHMPV
+969 DYDVVLMDIHMPV
-982 MGGLEATEIIRSKG
+982 MGGLEATEIIRSKS
-996 ETYFQQLPIIALT
+996 ESYFQQLPIIALT
-1009 ASMLNSEVNEIV
+1009 ASMLTSEVNEIN

-1035 KGLYDKLLKYQKVS
+1035 KGLYDKLARYQKVS

>member
-1 MALQEKFISDTE
+1 MALQEKYISDTE
-13 YQRLNAL
+13 YLRLSAL
-20 ESYDILDT
+20 ESYNILDT

-45 KVPTSLITFIDLD
+45 KVPISLITFIDLE

-65 IGMDGEETLRSDAF
+65 LGIDGQQTQRCDAF
-79 CNHTILGNDILEI
+79 CSHTIMGDEILEI
-92 KDTLKSDV
+92 KDTLKSDL
-100 FRENAYVQNEPHV
+100 FRDNVYVQNEPHI
-113 RFYAGAPLIDPN
+113 RFYAGAPLIDPQ
-125 GYRLGSLCVIDQ
+125 GHRLGSLCVIDHV
-137 IPREL
+137 PREL
-142 TDDQRDALRIL
+142 TGDQREALRIL

-163 RREKQQVEESLI
+163 RREKQQAEESLI

-186 SGEIHC
+186 SGEVHC
-192 IADRDFNIQLI
+192 ITDRDFNIQLI
-203 NNTVYKTLGYQ
+203 NNAVYKALGYQ
-214 PEELTGKP
+214 PEELIGRP

-227 LQESKSAS
+227 LQESKRAS
-235 LEVLRKGIKSQKRSF
+235 LEVLRRGIKTQKRSF

-263 RCMSWSVSY
+263 RCMSWSVSH
-272 SNDKWYTSG
+272 SNDKWYASG

-286 QKEIAAQLEQLSL
+286 QKEIASQLEQLSL

-308 VISNAKDEVIWINDG
+308 VISDAKDEVVWVNDS
-323 FESIT
+323 FENIT
-328 GYSLEDVESKFL
+328 GYSLADVESKFL
-340 GEVLKGKL
+340 GVVLKGKL
-348 SKKVTNEQ
+348 SKKMTPEHL
-356 MDQLLRESQ
+356 DQLLHNNQ
-365 PYEVDFSIKHKSGRP
+365 PYEIELSIEHKSGRP

-385 MKSVLKDEHGEVIK
+385 MKSVLRDERGEVIK
-399 QIRIISDITA
+399 QIRIIADITA
-409 KKKAEQDL
+409 RKKTEQDL

-433 RDAEGTVIWMNEAL
+433 RDAQGIVIWMNEAL

-460 RKFGD
+460 RTFGD
-465 ILVGPETD
+465 ILIGPETD
-473 IEVFEKAAKS
+473 KATVERASKS
-483 LEQNKPY
+483 HQQKKAY
-490 TVEMKVYR
+490 TVEMKAYR

-506 YVNNSPFFNE
+506 YINDSPFFNE
-516 SGQIDH
+516 AGQVDH
-522 HVSVVVDITER
+522 YVGVVVDITER

-558 KQGMVEWVS
+558 RHGMVEWVS
-567 SAFENITGYGLE
+567 SAFENITGYSFE

-597 TVIEEAR
+597 GVIEQAR
-604 KLSKQKKSFEVDL
+604 QLSKQKKSFEVDL
-617 QAYRKDGKPIWI
+617 QVYRKDGKRLWI
-629 SVINSVILNDKNE
+629 SVINSVILDDKNQ

-657 QAEFQLIDAKE
+657 QAEFQLIEAKE

-681 SVMSHEIRTP
+681 SVLSHEIRTP

-696 GMSRLLQE
+696 GMSRLLE
-704 DHHLEEQEENLSVL
+704 EENHLEAQEENLGVL

-739 TGNIELESTEVN
+739 TGNIELESAEVS

-760 KSMQFRV
+760 KSMQFRA
-767 NDKNIYLKGNIDE
+767 NDKNIYLKGNVDD
-780 AVPKVVMGDRTR
+780 AVPDIVMADRTR

-798 NLAGNSVKF
+798 NLVGNSVKF
-807 TEEGGITIDLKV
+807 TAEGGITIDLNV
-819 IEQTQNSATIRF
+819 IEQTQNKVTIRF

-848 FESFKQAETDTTR
+848 FESFKQAEADTTR

-877 EIHGS
+877 ELHGS
-882 KIKVDSTPGK
+882 RINVESTPGK

-898 TVKFNKG
+898 AVKFNKAL
-905 QVQGNT
+905 VQDNSD
-911 YTNNNTVETEL
+911 TNKNAVETEL
-922 LLNVNVLVVDDNQI
+922 QLNILVVDDNQI
-936 NRLLINKVLSK
+936 NRLLINKVITK
-947 WGATIDFAENGLEAV
+947 WGATVDFAENGLEAV
-962 AKIEGKA
+962 TKIESKA
-969 DFDVVLMDIHMPV
+969 DYDVVLMDIHMPV
-982 MGGLEATEIIRSKG
+982 MGGLEATEIIRSKS
-996 ETYFQQLPIIALT
+996 EPYFQQLPIIALT
-1009 ASMLNSEVNEIV
+1009 ASMLTSEVNEIT

-1035 KGLYDKLLKYQKVS
+1035 KGLYDKLARYQKVS